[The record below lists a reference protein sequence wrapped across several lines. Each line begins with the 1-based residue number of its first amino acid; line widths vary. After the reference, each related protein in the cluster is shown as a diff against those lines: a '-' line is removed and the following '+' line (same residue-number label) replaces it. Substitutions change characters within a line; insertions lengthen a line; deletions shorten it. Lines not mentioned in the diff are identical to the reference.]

1 MWTALVLGLLAAV
14 GVFVNGSGM
23 STLNSADAPANSAD
37 ASASSE
43 LVSLGPVTLIADFY
57 GSASASCLFLSRAY
71 NYAYIESAPGAWGA
85 GYDTVTSATPGAGL
99 AFAVGPMVFSNTGVL
114 YMRLLAPNND
124 CSELATGTVI
134 ATVEGLLDDGTTY
147 EITILAP

>member
-1 MWTALVLGLLAAV
+1 MNRPMWTALVLGLLSAV

-57 GSASASCLFLSRAY
+57 GSASAICIAGS
-71 NYAYIESAPGAWGA
+71 YIYTDSAPGAWGA

-99 AFAVGPMVFSNTGVL
+99 AFASGPMVFSNTGGL
-114 YMRLLAPNND
+114 YLRLLAPNND
-124 CSELATGTVI
+124 CSELATNTVI
-134 ATVEGLLDDGTTY
+134 ATVEGLRAAATTY
-147 EITILAP
+147 ELTFTAP